1 MIKFFRKI
9 RQNLL
14 NEGKTSRYFK
24 YAIGEI
30 ILVVIGILIALQINT
45 WNIER
50 NNSLQERKILKQLL
64 VEYNE
69 NLKEINNKIFLR
81 DGMIASIDKLFYH
94 MDNGYNLE
102 QLDSIQANIDLTFT
116 TPTFNKSSGVTDELL
131 NSGKLY
137 LIEND
142 SLKNHLTNF
151 STYISYVVEE
161 EQFLLDYVL
170 RYYYQYMAHNYRA
183 RQMWK
188 SQLNTPYWNTFL
200 STKTSEESEYR
211 IIGTQ
216 NPDSYKKYLSDP
228 ITENYLLD
236 IRTYCKN
243 GNYQGH
249 GLADKINEVIAIIES
264 ELNKK

>member
-1 MIKFFRKI
+1 MIKFFRRI
-9 RQNLL
+9 RYSLL
-14 NEGKTSRYFK
+14 ETGKTGKYFK

-30 ILVVIGILIALQINT
+30 VLVVIGILIALQINN
-45 WNIER
+45 WNIEQ
-50 NNSLQERKILKQLL
+50 NNSLQEEKILKQLL

-94 MDNGYNLE
+94 MDNGSNLE
-102 QLDSIQANIDLTFT
+102 QLDSIQAHIDLTFT

-161 EQFLLDYVL
+161 EQFLLDYIL
-170 RYYYQYMAHNYRA
+170 RYYYQYMANNYRA
-183 RQMWK
+183 RNMWK
-188 SQLNTPYWNTFL
+188 SQLNTPYWNSFL
-200 STKTSEESEYR
+200 LTNNRKESDYT
-211 IIGTQ
+211 ITGTQ

-228 ITENYLLD
+228 IVENYLLD
-236 IRTYCKN
+236 IRTYCQN

-249 GLADKINEVIAIIES
+249 GLADKITEVIAIIES
-264 ELNKK
+264 ELK